1 MKIKI
6 SSSPFSGLVF
16 RGSISKRFFFEFYQ
30 FNLSL
35 KQFLISF
42 VLLLFLIPEASAQN
56 FFPLKVGNAYQVIDD
71 WYWNVGHFSGSGTD
85 YQNSI
90 VQSDTL
96 INELLFYK
104 FSNNFN
110 YYPPINYDCLYR
122 YDSLNQKLFVK
133 TPYSPIIRL
142 AVDFNTP
149 LDSQY
154 VSYINGEPI
163 NFISQGLSYKIVMGD
178 TQLVYSMKHPQE
190 DNIPLYIYEFSAN
203 IGLSKYKEYAVTTN
217 MLYSHDQNIVAAII
231 DSLFYNQL
239 ILRVDSLYPVE
250 DRPLDTFPYLLT
262 ISYTASYSAL
272 IDSFYLDVQHLRADT
287 LVQTKKYN
295 ISTSNPHISF
305 NLAGKL
311 SGDKIKFR
319 ATITDTSIF
328 YNVAHYP
335 DTGWVVINVLPPIL
349 SVENENNP
357 LSFNLAQ
364 NYPNPFNP
372 ITTISYQIPAPA
384 YVTINVY
391 DVLGNEI
398 EILISEEKNAGSYDI
413 GFDGSKLTSGIYYY
427 RISAGEFSQTKK
439 MILLK

>member
-1 MKIKI
+1 MTKKFIGIAIVKKII
-6 SSSPFSGLVF
+6 LAL
-16 RGSISKRFFFEFYQ
+16 IIYA
-30 FNLSL
+30 NL
-35 KQFLISF
+35 IC
-42 VLLLFLIPEASAQN
+42 AQN

-85 YQNSI
+85 YQNLI

-96 INELLFYK
+96 INGLLFYK

-110 YYPPINYDCLYR
+110 YYPPINYDCLFR

-154 VSYINGEPI
+154 ISYINGEPI

-190 DNIPLYIYEFSAN
+190 DNIPLYNYEFSAN
-203 IGLSKYKEYAVTTN
+203 IGLSKFKEYAVNTN
-217 MLYSHDQNIVAAII
+217 SLFSHDQNIVAAII

-239 ILRVDSLYPVE
+239 ILKVDSLYPVE
-250 DRPLDTFPYLLT
+250 DRPVDTFPFLLT
-262 ISYTASYSAL
+262 VPYTASYTEL
-272 IDSFYLDVQHLRADT
+272 IDSFYLDVEHIRADT

-295 ISTSNPHISF
+295 ISKSNPQISF
-305 NLAGKL
+305 NLFGML

-328 YNVAHYP
+328 YNTAHYP
-335 DTGWVVINVLPPIL
+335 DAGWVVMNVLPPIL
-349 SVENENNP
+349 NVEEENL
-357 LSFNLAQ
+357 LSFYELAQ
-364 NYPNPFNP
+364 NFPNPFNP
-372 ITTISYQIPAPA
+372 TTKIKYQLPEPVF
-384 YVTINVY
+384 VTIKVY

-398 EILISEEKNAGSYDI
+398 ETLANEEMIAGSYDVDFN
-413 GFDGSKLTSGIYYY
+413 GNGLASGIYYY
-427 RISAGEFSQTKK
+427 RITAGNFSQTKK

>member
-1 MKIKI
+1 MTKKFIGIAIVKKII
-6 SSSPFSGLVF
+6 LAL
-16 RGSISKRFFFEFYQ
+16 IIYA
-30 FNLSL
+30 NL
-35 KQFLISF
+35 IC
-42 VLLLFLIPEASAQN
+42 AQN

-85 YQNSI
+85 YQNLI

-96 INELLFYK
+96 INGLLFYK

-110 YYPPINYDCLYR
+110 YYPPINYDCLFR

-154 VSYINGEPI
+154 ISYINGEPI

-190 DNIPLYIYEFSAN
+190 DNIPLYNYEFSAN
-203 IGLSKYKEYAVTTN
+203 IGLSKFKEYAVNTN
-217 MLYSHDQNIVAAII
+217 SLFSHDQNIVAAII

-239 ILRVDSLYPVE
+239 ILKVDSLYPVE
-250 DRPLDTFPYLLT
+250 DRPVDTFPFLLT
-262 ISYTASYSAL
+262 VPYTASYTEL
-272 IDSFYLDVQHLRADT
+272 IDSFYLDVEHIRADT

-295 ISTSNPHISF
+295 ISKSNPQISF
-305 NLAGKL
+305 NLFGML

-328 YNVAHYP
+328 YNTAHYP
-335 DTGWVVINVLPPIL
+335 DAGWVVMNVLPPIL
-349 SVENENNP
+349 NVEEENL
-357 LSFNLAQ
+357 LSFYELAQ
-364 NYPNPFNP
+364 NFPNPFNP
-372 ITTISYQIPAPA
+372 TTKIKYQLPEPVF
-384 YVTINVY
+384 VTIKVY

-398 EILISEEKNAGSYDI
+398 ETLVNEEKIAGSYDVD
-413 GFDGSKLTSGIYYY
+413 FDGNELASGIYYY
-427 RISAGEFSQTKK
+427 RITTGNFSQTKK
-439 MILLK
+439 MILIK

>member
-1 MKIKI
+1 MTKKFIGIAIVKKII
-6 SSSPFSGLVF
+6 
-16 RGSISKRFFFEFYQ
+16 
-30 FNLSL
+30 LSL
-35 KQFLISF
+35 IIYANLI
-42 VLLLFLIPEASAQN
+42 SAQN

-85 YQNSI
+85 YQNLI

-96 INELLFYK
+96 INGLLFYK

-110 YYPPINYDCLYR
+110 YYPPINYDCLFR

-154 VSYINGEPI
+154 ISYINGEPI

-190 DNIPLYIYEFSAN
+190 DNIPLYNYEFSAN
-203 IGLSKYKEYAVTTN
+203 IGLSKFKEYAVNTN
-217 MLYSHDQNIVAAII
+217 SLFSHDQNIVAAII

-239 ILRVDSLYPVE
+239 ILKVDSLYPVE
-250 DRPLDTFPYLLT
+250 DRPVDTFPFLLT
-262 ISYTASYSAL
+262 VPCTASYTEL
-272 IDSFYLDVQHLRADT
+272 IDSFYLDVEHIRADT

-295 ISTSNPHISF
+295 ISKSNPQISF
-305 NLAGKL
+305 NLFGML

-328 YNVAHYP
+328 YNTAHYP
-335 DTGWVVINVLPPIL
+335 DAGWVVMNVLPPIL
-349 SVENENNP
+349 NVEEENL
-357 LSFNLAQ
+357 LSFYELAQ
-364 NYPNPFNP
+364 NFPNPFNP
-372 ITTISYQIPAPA
+372 TTKIKYQLPEPVF
-384 YVTINVY
+384 VTIKVY

-398 EILISEEKNAGSYDI
+398 ETLVNEERDAGSYKIDFN
-413 GFDGSKLTSGIYYY
+413 GLELTSGIYYY
-427 RISAGEFSQTKK
+427 RITAGNFSQTKK

>member
-1 MKIKI
+1 MYPSPLSACVSGGNIPKRAFSKFRYGSLLLKI
-6 SSSPFSGLVF
+6 SFILFVISQFISS
-16 RGSISKRFFFEFYQ
+16 E
-30 FNLSL
+30 
-35 KQFLISF
+35 SF
-42 VLLLFLIPEASAQN
+42 AQN

-85 YQNSI
+85 YQNLI

-96 INELLFYK
+96 INGLPFYK

-110 YYPPINYDCLYR
+110 YYPSINYDCLYR
-122 YDSLNQKLFVK
+122 YDFLNQKLFVK
-133 TPYSPIIRL
+133 TPFSPIIRM

-154 VSYINGEPI
+154 ISYINGEPI

-231 DSLFYNQL
+231 DSFFYDQL

-250 DRPLDTFPYLLT
+250 DRPVDTFPFLLT
-262 ISYTASYSAL
+262 IPYTASYTDL

-319 ATITDTSIF
+319 VTITDTSIF
-328 YNVAHYP
+328 YNVVHYP
-335 DTGWVVINVLPPIL
+335 DTGWVVMNVLPPTVN
-349 SVENENNP
+349 VENEN
-357 LSFNLAQ
+357 LSGDFELLQ
-364 NYPNPFNP
+364 NYPNPFPVN
-372 ITTISYQIPAPA
+372 S
-384 YVTINVY
+384 
-391 DVLGNEI
+391 
-398 EILISEEKNAGSYDI
+398 
-413 GFDGSKLTSGIYYY
+413 TS
-427 RISAGEFSQTKK
+427 
-439 MILLK
+439 

>member
-1 MKIKI
+1 MTKKFIGIAIVKKII
-6 SSSPFSGLVF
+6 LAL
-16 RGSISKRFFFEFYQ
+16 IIYA
-30 FNLSL
+30 NL
-35 KQFLISF
+35 IC
-42 VLLLFLIPEASAQN
+42 AQN

-85 YQNSI
+85 YQNLI

-96 INELLFYK
+96 INGLLFYK

-110 YYPPINYDCLYR
+110 YYPPINYDCLFR

-154 VSYINGEPI
+154 ISYINGEPI

-190 DNIPLYIYEFSAN
+190 DNIPLYNYEFSAN
-203 IGLSKYKEYAVTTN
+203 IGLSKFKEYAVNTN
-217 MLYSHDQNIVAAII
+217 SLFSHDQNIVAAII

-239 ILRVDSLYPVE
+239 ILKVDSLYPVE
-250 DRPLDTFPYLLT
+250 DRPVDTFPFLLT
-262 ISYTASYSAL
+262 VPYTASYTEL
-272 IDSFYLDVQHLRADT
+272 IDSFYLDVEHIRADT

-295 ISTSNPHISF
+295 ISKSNPQISF
-305 NLAGKL
+305 NLFGML

-328 YNVAHYP
+328 YNTAHYP
-335 DTGWVVINVLPPIL
+335 DAGWVVMNVLPPIL
-349 SVENENNP
+349 NVEEENL
-357 LSFNLAQ
+357 LSFYELAQ
-364 NYPNPFNP
+364 NFPNPFNP
-372 ITTISYQIPAPA
+372 TTKIKYQLPEPVF
-384 YVTINVY
+384 VTIKVY

-398 EILISEEKNAGSYDI
+398 ETLVNEERDAGSYKIDFN
-413 GFDGSKLTSGIYYY
+413 GLELTSGIYYY
-427 RISAGEFSQTKK
+427 RIAADNFSQTKK

>member
-1 MKIKI
+1 MKIDI
-6 SSSPFSGLVF
+6 FSPPLLDSFVWGN
-16 RGSISKRFFFEFYQ
+16 ISKKYLRRVYHIIEKSVSFLFVFILLQ
-30 FNLSL
+30 FV
-35 KQFLISF
+35 IS
-42 VLLLFLIPEASAQN
+42 ETSAQN

-85 YQNSI
+85 YQNLI

-96 INELLFYK
+96 INGLLFYK

-110 YYPPINYDCLYR
+110 YYPSINYDCLYS

-133 TPYSPIIRL
+133 TPISPIIRL
-142 AVDFNTP
+142 AVDFNAP
-149 LDSQY
+149 LDSH
-154 VSYINGEPI
+154 YISFIKGVPI

-239 ILRVDSLYPVE
+239 ILRVDSLYPVD
-250 DRPLDTFPYLLT
+250 DRPIDTFPYLLT

-311 SGDKIKFR
+311 SGDKIKLR
-319 ATITDTSIF
+319 VTVTDTSIF

-335 DTGWVVINVLPPIL
+335 ETGWVVMNVLPPIL
-349 SVENENNP
+349 NVEIGNLPADYE
-357 LSFNLAQ
+357 LAQ
-364 NYPNPFNP
+364 NFPNPFNP
-372 ITTISYQIPAPA
+372 ITTIRYQIPEPA
-384 YVTINVY
+384 FVTVKVY

-398 EILISEEKNAGSYDI
+398 RTLVNEEKIAGSYEAE
-413 GFDGSKLTSGIYYY
+413 FDGSGLTSGIYYY
-427 RISAGEFSQTKK
+427 KITVGDFSQTKK

>member
-1 MKIKI
+1 MKIVI
-6 SSSPFSGLVF
+6 CSSPLSAFFSGGNIPKRAFSRF
-16 RGSISKRFFFEFYQ
+16 RYE
-30 FNLSL
+30 SL
-35 KQFLISF
+35 LLNISF
-42 VLLLFLIPEASAQN
+42 FLFIIFQFFISETFAQN

-85 YQNSI
+85 YQNLI
-90 VQSDTL
+90 VQSDSL
-96 INELLFYK
+96 INGLFFYK

-110 YYPPINYDCLYR
+110 YYPSINYDCLYR
-122 YDSLNQKLFVK
+122 YDSLNQKLFIQIPNDS
-133 TPYSPIIRL
+133 TTRL
-142 AVDFNTP
+142 AVDFNAP

-154 VSYINGEPI
+154 ISYINGEPI

-190 DNIPLYIYEFSAN
+190 DNIPLYVYEFSAN

-231 DSLFYNQL
+231 DSLFYDQL

-250 DRPLDTFPYLLT
+250 DRPVDTFPFLLT
-262 ISYTASYSAL
+262 IPYTASYTDL

-319 ATITDTSIF
+319 VTITDTSIF

-335 DTGWVVINVLPPIL
+335 DTGWVVMNVLPPIL
-349 SVENENNP
+349 NVEIGNIP
-357 LSFNLAQ
+357 SDYKLAQ
-364 NYPNPFNP
+364 NFPNPFNP
-372 ITTISYQIPAPA
+372 TTTIRYQIPEPA
-384 YVTINVY
+384 FVIIRVF

-398 EILISEEKNAGSYDI
+398 ETLLNEEKIAGSYEAE
-413 GFDGSKLTSGIYYY
+413 FDGSGLTSGIYYY
-427 RISAGEFSQTKK
+427 KITAGEFSQTNK
-439 MILLK
+439 MVLIK